1 MTVIKSTVVNTGS
14 SNYRFRN
21 LCFIRQ
27 LLITAGD
34 FSICSQQQQHGPG
47 PEWSQAGNVRRKKK
61 QTDQKVSKKS
71 KSTAQQPPSR
81 AEPNESSFALVIIC
95 HCLGERERDSRFWQ
109 RMQNNDLLHPPAS
122 SLYPLLPH
130 YPPPSRYFLWNL
142 HINNTCTINSA
153 TASERICL
161 SVLF

>member
-1 MTVIKSTVVNTGS
+1 MTVIKSTVVNTGR
-14 SNYRFRN
+14 SNYGFRN

-27 LLITAGD
+27 LLITAND
-34 FSICSQQQQHGPG
+34 FGIYSQQQQHGPG
-47 PEWSQAGNVRRKKK
+47 PEWSQAGNIKRNKK
-61 QTDQKVSKKS
+61 QTNQKVSKKS
-71 KSTAQQPPSR
+71 KNVAQQPPSR
-81 AEPNESSFALVIIC
+81 AEFNESSFALVIIC
-95 HCLGERERDSRFWQ
+95 HCLGERERYSRFWQ

-122 SLYPLLPH
+122 SLLPH